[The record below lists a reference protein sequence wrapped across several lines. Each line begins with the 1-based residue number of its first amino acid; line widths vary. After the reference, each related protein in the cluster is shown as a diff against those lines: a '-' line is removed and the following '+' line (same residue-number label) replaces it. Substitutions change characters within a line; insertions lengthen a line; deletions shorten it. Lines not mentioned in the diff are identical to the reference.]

1 MRCIHPEQQQEEC
14 FVKKN
19 QLLSLTLTAMFC
31 ALIIALTFIPYTG
44 YITYGLLSITTIHV
58 VVILGAVILGP
69 WRGAVLGLVWGV
81 TCLLYAMMNG
91 TADAVI
97 FLDPRI
103 SVIPRLLVG
112 FLAGWYYRGF
122 HKLLSRLR
130 PALGNTL
137 SAIFTGICGTLTNTV
152 LVLSAISL
160 FGTGVATLGSTL
172 TVILQTALAL
182 NGVVETVLAAVVVPA
197 VSAPLFQLMKRY
209 GAARL

>member
-1 MRCIHPEQQQEEC
+1 M
-14 FVKKN
+14 KKN
-19 QLLSLTLTAMFC
+19 QLFTLTLTAMFC

-44 YITYGLLSITTIHV
+44 YIVYGLLSITTIHV

-69 WRGAVLGLVWGV
+69 VRGAVLGLVWGV

-91 TADAVI
+91 TADAAI

-103 SVIPRLLVG
+103 SVIPRILVG
-112 FLAGWYYRGF
+112 FAAGWYYRGF
-122 HKLLSRLR
+122 DKLFSKLPQKVHS
-130 PALGNTL
+130 TL
-137 SAIFTGICGTLTNTV
+137 AAVITAILGTLTNTV

-182 NGVVETVLAAVVVPA
+182 NGVVETLLAAIVVPA
-197 VSAPLFQLMKRY
+197 VSLPLFQLTKRY
-209 GAARL
+209 ALSQ